1 MKVILKKIKILRRLY
16 DAYIASRYF
25 NNKYIEIIKWMFNSN
40 ENTNYTYD
48 LDEQNL
54 NELYKLLEHIFDV
67 DFIKIKSFSEELL
80 KNDTLKKY
88 LKSKIESSNFKNYLI
103 EKKSNIEGLENIL
116 FTSNV
121 EEKLYGNLYGRPTE
135 K

>member
-1 MKVILKKIKILRRLY
+1 MNNLKKFIKTFKIIRRLY

-54 NELYKLLEHIFDV
+54 NELYKLLEHSFEIDYL
-67 DFIKIKSFSEELL
+67 KIKSYSEELL
-80 KNDTLKKY
+80 NNNSL
-88 LKSKIESSNFKNYLI
+88 KNYLI
-103 EKKSNIEGLENIL
+103 NKI
-116 FTSNV
+116 
-121 EEKLYGNLYGRPTE
+121 
-135 K
+135 